1 MRCEGVMPEL
11 QQLSEHINALLDDVH
26 NLSPADEL
34 ARYEQ
39 VLADLTELLN
49 APEDHGPG
57 SF

>member
-1 MRCEGVMPEL
+1 MPEL
-11 QQLSEHINALLDDVH
+11 QQLSEHINARLDDVH